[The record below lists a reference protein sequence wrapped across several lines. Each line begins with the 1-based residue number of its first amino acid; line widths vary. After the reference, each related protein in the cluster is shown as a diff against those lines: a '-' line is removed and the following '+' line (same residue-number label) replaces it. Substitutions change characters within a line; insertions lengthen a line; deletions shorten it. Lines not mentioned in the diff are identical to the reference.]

1 MEKSMERQYGFYFDS
16 DRCVQCHACE
26 VACKSWNELELG
38 VKWRRVAE
46 SWAGKFPEVRNKTV
60 SLSCM
65 HCAQPACVE
74 ICPAKA
80 ISKRPE
86 DGIVVADQAK
96 CTGCRSC
103 AAACPFHI
111 PQYGR
116 DGKMQKCSFCIP
128 RLEQGKQ
135 PSCAATCPGEA
146 LKCGPLGTL
155 ETSAKRPTQR
165 LSGGTSPSFLISGRL
180 TIPEVL
186 EMLGSKI

>member
-1 MEKSMERQYGFYFDS
+1 MGRQYGFYFDS

-38 VKWRRVAE
+38 VSWRRISE

-65 HCAQPACVE
+65 HCAKPACIE

-86 DGIVVADQAK
+86 DGIVTVDQAK
-96 CTGCRSC
+96 CTSCRSC
-103 AAACPFHI
+103 AAACPFHA

-116 DGKMQKCSFCIP
+116 KGRMQKCNFCVG

-135 PSCAATCPGEA
+135 PSCVATCPGEA
-146 LKCGPLGTL
+146 LKCGPLDGL
-155 ETSAKRPTQR
+155 VASLGKPAEG
-165 LSGGTSPSFLISGRL
+165 LSGSTGPSFLISGRL
-180 TIPEVL
+180 KAPELL
-186 EMLGSKI
+186 EMLSSKI